1 MGLAGLCFVCSHG
14 AATEAIIG
22 GQWGEEKLLI
32 SSMFAEIG
40 TEYY

>member
-14 AATEAIIG
+14 AATDAMISE
-22 GQWGEEKLLI
+22 QWSEEKLLI